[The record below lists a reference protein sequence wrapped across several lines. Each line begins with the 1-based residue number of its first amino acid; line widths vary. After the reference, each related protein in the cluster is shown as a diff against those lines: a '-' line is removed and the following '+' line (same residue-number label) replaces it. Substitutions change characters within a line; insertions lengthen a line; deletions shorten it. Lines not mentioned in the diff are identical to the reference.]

1 MFIDDANHADRG
13 VLSPPTVH
21 IRILEQMA
29 ESLEDEIGAL
39 YRRAAGFEE
48 EEFLL
53 TREVEER
60 QTEISR
66 LLLKLEAIRAE
77 REGVMERIESI
88 SAEAAEIKE
97 EVLRTE
103 EEIALAAI
111 ERLADEAST
120 GCPFAGADTW
130 RGATFFRRMTVEEA
144 GELIG
149 NAGRPDLL
157 TE

>member
-1 MFIDDANHADRG
+1 MMVIDEANEAG
-13 VLSPPTVH
+13 VSSPPAVQMK
-21 IRILEQMA
+21 ILEQMA
-29 ESLEDEIGAL
+29 ESLEDQIGAL

-53 TREVEER
+53 SREVEER

-66 LLLKLEAIRAE
+66 LLLKLESIRAE
-77 REGVMERIESI
+77 RDRVMEIIESI
-88 SAEAAEIKE
+88 SAESTEIKE
-97 EVLRTE
+97 EILRTE

-111 ERLADEAST
+111 GRLTEEAST
-120 GCPFAGADTW
+120 GSSFAGDDKQLC
-130 RGATFFRRMTVEEA
+130 ATFFRRMTVVEKA

-149 NAGRPDLL
+149 PGRLDPL